1 VKSKGFTLIEI
12 MISLA
17 ILSMGLVSIYTAQGN
32 SLRASG
38 NAERIQ
44 TAAMLGRQIMTQK
57 MMEIE
62 KNMAK
67 GTFPADKDE
76 DAGEFEA
83 PFDDYRW
90 EYSVRKVEI
99 PIGGGGGG
107 GEPGA
112 EGAPGGEGAA
122 QGGDTAQGANA
133 NQAPESAQN
142 NLAQMVS
149 KKLADTI
156 REINVKITWEELGEE
171 QSIKITTHVAK
182 L

>member
-1 VKSKGFTLIEI
+1 MKTKGFTLVEI
-12 MISLA
+12 MIALA
-17 ILSMGLVSIYTAQGN
+17 ILSAGLLSIYVAQGN

-44 TAAMLGRQIMTQK
+44 VAAMLARQIMT
-57 MMEIE
+57 E
-62 KNMAK
+62 KLLEVEK
-67 GTFPADKDE
+67 GLVKGSFPEDKEQDS
-76 DAGEFEA
+76 GEFDP
-83 PFDDYRW
+83 PFDQYRW

-107 GEPGA
+107 GGA
-112 EGAPGGEGAA
+112 AGEGEGAA
-122 QGGDTAQGANA
+122 EGGGQGQEA

-142 NLAQMVS
+142 SVAQMVS

-156 REINVKITWEELGEE
+156 REINVKIVWEELGEE
-171 QSIKITTHVAK
+171 QSIRVTTHVAK